1 MKPIVVIEIN
11 GRLVNMNNMN
21 KKIDVTIIIPCR
33 NEEKYI
39 EGTIKSI
46 INFKTNYNYEVLFID
61 GMSTDK
67 TREMIK
73 SYSNEKVK
81 LILNKNKTVP
91 YALNLGI
98 KKAKGAVIMRLDA
111 HASYPHDYVQKLV
124 DKLYTSKADNV
135 GGIWFTDV
143 INKNKKSISI
153 VKVLSDS
160 IGVGNS
166 LFRTGAQKETE
177 VDTVPFGCYKK
188 DIFAKV
194 GLFDV
199 LLTRNQDI
207 ELNKRIKQSGGKII
221 LVPSVHCTYYAR
233 ETFKELAKNNFQN
246 GLWNLLTVYYTK
258 SFRSLSP
265 RHFIPLIFLL
275 SLLIPIFLSF
285 ININFILIS
294 VVIFVLYFVVILY
307 RSIKLNDSN
316 TSFFNLLWAFITL
329 HFSYGCGSIM
339 GILKVI
345 GLQIKVDK
353 IKVIKYL

>member
-1 MKPIVVIEIN
+1 
-11 GRLVNMNNMN
+11 MNNMN

-67 TREMIK
+67 TREIIK
-73 SYSNEKVK
+73 SYANEKVK

-91 YALNLGI
+91 YALNIGI
-98 KKAKGAVIMRLDA
+98 KKAKGDVIMRLDA

-124 DKLYTSKADNV
+124 DKLYIFKADNV
-135 GGIWFTDV
+135 GGIWLTDV

-153 VKVLSDS
+153 VKVLSDY

-166 LFRTGAQKETE
+166 LFRTGAQKATE
-177 VDTVPFGCYKK
+177 VDTVPYGCYKK

-199 LLTRNQDI
+199 RLTRNQDI
-207 ELNKRIKQSGGKII
+207 EFNKRIKQSGGRII

-246 GLWNLLTVYYTK
+246 GLWNILTVYYTK
-258 SFRSLSP
+258 SFKSLSL
-265 RHFIPLIFLL
+265 RHFIPFIFILNLI
-275 SLLIPIFLSF
+275 ITIFLSL
-285 ININFILIS
+285 IHINFILIT

-307 RSIKLNDSN
+307 RSLKLNDSN
-316 TSFFNLLWAFITL
+316 TSFFNLLLAFITL

-345 GLQIKVDK
+345 GLKINFIKR
-353 IKVIKYL
+353 